1 MLKTSSMN
9 LKKLRSFSQSL
20 IVLGVLL
27 FNTHAYAQ
35 EENNFKLNPLTSM
48 LMTGK
53 GPGQDGSIN
62 PYSGQDCVAVVA
74 NLAKTPFSVR
84 IQQKGIVLRTISVEK
99 KETKRISLGAQE
111 ELYIDTPNKTTRF
124 TINYEQPNETLNQ

>member
-1 MLKTSSMN
+1 MN
-9 LKKLRSFSQSL
+9 LKKLLSFSQSL
-20 IVLGVLL
+20 IILGVLL
-27 FNTHAYAQ
+27 FNTYIYAQ
-35 EENNFKLNPLTSM
+35 KENNFRLDPSTSM

-62 PYSGQDCVAVVA
+62 PYAGQDCVAVVA
-74 NLAKTPFSVR
+74 NLANTPFSVR
-84 IQQKGIVLRTISVEK
+84 IQQKGILLRTIDIEK

-124 TINYEQPNETLNQ
+124 TINYEQPK

>member
-9 LKKLRSFSQSL
+9 LNNLLSISQSL
-20 IVLGVLL
+20 IILGILL
-27 FNTHAYAQ
+27 FNTYAYAQ
-35 EENNFKLNPLTSM
+35 EENNFKLDPSTSM

-62 PYSGQDCVAVVA
+62 PFAGQDCVAVVA
-74 NLAKTPFSVR
+74 NLANTPFSVR
-84 IQQKGIVLRTISVEK
+84 IQQKGIILRTFAVEK

-111 ELYIDTPNKTTRF
+111 ELYIDTPNKTTQF
-124 TINYEQPNETLNQ
+124 TINYEQPN

>member
-9 LKKLRSFSQSL
+9 LKKLLSNSQSL
-20 IVLGVLL
+20 IILGVLL

-35 EENNFKLNPLTSM
+35 EENNFKLDPSTSM

-62 PYSGQDCVAVVA
+62 PFAGQDCVAVVA
-74 NLAKTPFSVR
+74 NLANTPFSVR
-84 IQQKGIVLRTISVEK
+84 IQQNGVVLRTIEIGA
-99 KETKRISLGAQE
+99 KETKRIKLKGSE
-111 ELYIDTPNKTTRF
+111 ELYVDTEQKTTRF
-124 TINYEQPNETLNQ
+124 TINYKQPSKS

>member
-1 MLKTSSMN
+1 MN
-9 LKKLRSFSQSL
+9 LKKLPSISQSL

-35 EENNFKLNPLTSM
+35 VENNFKLVPSTSM

-62 PYSGQDCVAVVA
+62 PFAGQDCVAVVA
-74 NLAKTPFSVR
+74 NLANTPFSVR
-84 IQQKGIVLRTISVEK
+84 IQQKGIVLRTIAVEK
-99 KETKRISLGAQE
+99 RETKRISLGAQE

-124 TINYEQPNETLNQ
+124 TINYEQPN

>member
-1 MLKTSSMN
+1 MKI
-9 LKKLRSFSQSL
+9 KKITLFSKSFF
-20 IVLGVLL
+20 VLGLL
-27 FNTHAYAQ
+27 LLTIPASAQ
-35 EENNFKLNPLTSM
+35 KENKFKLNPSTNM

-62 PYSGQDCVAVVA
+62 PFAGQDCVAVVE
-74 NLAKTPFSVR
+74 NLAKAPFSVR
-84 IQQKGIVLRTISVEK
+84 IQQNGVVLRTIAVEK

-124 TINYEQPNETLNQ
+124 TINYEQPN